1 MNWMNIFKK
10 KTLSPND
17 LAKSIVLASA
27 KCTEVIKNEIDKK
40 YGQDSKE
47 AITKWMEVQY
57 EFLAFERGFEEG
69 EYSICQ
75 DIISKEKQGFVR
87 PGTSSQTCVDLAIK
101 KLNERQAEI
110 DENNASMQEYQQ
122 NKY

>member
-1 MNWMNIFKK
+1 MKINSNLEGLFQLLVFLGLLGYLIYEWGSEK
-10 KTLSPND
+10 L
-17 LAKSIVLASA
+17 
-27 KCTEVIKNEIDKK
+27 IDKGYQIGLK
-40 YGQDSKE
+40 DG
-47 AITKWMEVQY
+47 INI
-57 EFLAFERGFEEG
+57 AFERGFEEG